1 VDSSPLLKTVTIESR
16 LHHGQSITVPG
27 TDRLGSGFPPISPAR
42 NAFMSIDIVPVQ
54 SSAGGSL
61 PSANDSGVRCNG
73 GENERGNDA

>member
-1 VDSSPLLKTVTIESR
+1 
-16 LHHGQSITVPG
+16 
-27 TDRLGSGFPPISPAR
+27 
-42 NAFMSIDIVPVQ
+42 MSIDIVPVQ